1 MSTSWPNDVLIHVST
16 HKDHS
21 FAAKNI
27 FSQVQQLQSAVFF
40 ACWSWCN
47 LIINEVILL
56 KFADGKCC
64 WLCLFIKSATECFT
78 AIIKDGQLLLV
89 SGPNS
94 FGSNYGWLPVSHFN
108 MIINILFTSCHT
120 TINHLYRTM
129 QLSKFSA
136 VADYLPGRQF
146 LYVDRSTMKHDTSQC
161 YLSCMLNVML
171 EAQSYHLT

>member
-1 MSTSWPNDVLIHVST
+1 M
-16 HKDHS
+16 
-21 FAAKNI
+21 F

-64 WLCLFIKSATECFT
+64 WLCLFIKSATECFMP
-78 AIIKDGQLLLV
+78 IIKDGQLLLV

-94 FGSNYGWLPVSHFN
+94 FASNYGWLPVSHFN